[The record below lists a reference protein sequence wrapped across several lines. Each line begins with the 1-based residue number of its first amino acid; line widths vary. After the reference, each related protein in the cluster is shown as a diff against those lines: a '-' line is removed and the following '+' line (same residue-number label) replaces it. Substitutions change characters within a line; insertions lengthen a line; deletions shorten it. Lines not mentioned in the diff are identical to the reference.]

1 MRFIRHC
8 AITAA
13 VMLLVATPASVALFS
28 AQGQSQTIPE
38 EEYREAVLVLFDE
51 FLRMKQDGVF
61 LDAGTIELLG
71 PDYEYPNSIRGDNPP
86 GGWFERPPGSD
97 WLNRVRALGDTGH
110 RFVCFNIPAMPSE
123 AGICGHDL
131 MSLYMA
137 QGANDMSFLDSVAA
151 RFWLANICYKAPE
164 ACKALISD

>member
-1 MRFIRHC
+1 MRFIRHY
-8 AITAA
+8 AITAV

-61 LDAGTIELLG
+61 LDPETIELLG
-71 PDYEYPNSIRGDNPP
+71 PDYEYSNSIRGNNPP
-86 GGWFERPPGSD
+86 GGWFGRPPGSD
-97 WLNRVRALGDTGH
+97 WLDRVEALGDTGH
-110 RFVCFNIPAMPSE
+110 RFVCFDIPVMPSE

-131 MSLYMA
+131 MSLHA
-137 QGANDMSFLDSVAA
+137 ATAFNDISFLDSIAA
-151 RFWLANICYKAPE
+151 RFWLATICHKSPDVCAPFIIE
-164 ACKALISD
+164 